1 MHFAIVRI
9 SYMDPAMQ
17 VEVAYALPERQVVVA
32 LDVPE
37 GTTVYQAAVASK
49 LTDQF
54 PEIDLE
60 TIPMGVFG
68 VRVKTATTTILHPG
82 DRVELYRSLIAD
94 PKETRR
100 SRAESQRRG
109 RR

>member
-1 MHFAIVRI
+1 MHFAIERI
-9 SYMDPAMQ
+9 SYTGQIMQ
-17 VEVAYALPERQVVVA
+17 VEVVYALPERQAVVQ
-32 LDVPE
+32 LEVPE

-49 LTDQF
+49 LADQF
-54 PEIDLE
+54 PDIDLE

-94 PKETRR
+94 PKENRR
-100 SRAESQRRG
+100 SRAESQRLDLR
-109 RR
+109 

>member
-1 MHFAIVRI
+1 MHFAIERI
-9 SYMDPAMQ
+9 SYTGQIMQ
-17 VEVAYALPERQVVVA
+17 VEVVYALPERQAVVQ
-32 LDVPE
+32 LEVPE

-49 LTDQF
+49 LADQF
-54 PEIDLE
+54 PDIDLE

-94 PKETRR
+94 PKENRR
-100 SRAESQRRG
+100 SRAESQRPDHR
-109 RR
+109 

>member
-1 MHFAIVRI
+1 MRI
-9 SYMDPAMQ
+9 
-17 VEVAYALPERQVVVA
+17 QVVYAKPDRQYVVD

-37 GTTVYQAAVASK
+37 DTTVYQAAELSGFAA
-49 LTDQF
+49 QF

-68 VRVKTATTTILHPG
+68 VRIKTATTTTLHPG

-94 PKETRR
+94 PKENRR
-100 SRAESQRRG
+100 TRAESQKLDRS
-109 RR
+109 